1 MLREYVTLVGSVI
14 LISLVFRGLERFAPA
29 ERGQPHSSWLFNLAY
44 TPFLLLC
51 AVLLYVVVFSS
62 GYARV
67 SAYTGGGLLPRFAGE
82 GSGAAAHVLFALV
95 YFVIWDFCQY
105 ALHRLQH
112 AVPLL
117 WETHKFH
124 HSETALNSATQAKV
138 HALSLVLAHVFHL
151 PVIVLFGLRTP
162 HFVAAFLMFRL
173 WGFFNHMNVRVGL
186 GPFTPLV
193 SGPQWHRLHHS
204 IRAEHLDKNFATFFP
219 LIDILFGTYRRP
231 AAGEYPPTGLAGEPP
246 GRVQEATVAPLR
258 AWYRMARARRDGS

>member
-1 MLREYVTLVGSVI
+1 MLREYVTLVGSV
-14 LISLVFRGLERFAPA
+14 LVISLVFRGLERFAPA
-29 ERGQPHSSWLFNLAY
+29 ERGQPHSAWLFNLAY
-44 TPFLLLC
+44 TPFILVFIFLLGVAFGPAYGL
-51 AVLLYVVVFSS
+51 
-62 GYARV
+62 V

-112 AVPLL
+112 TFPIL

-124 HSETALNSATQAKV
+124 HSETALNSTTQARV
-138 HALSLVLAHVFHL
+138 HALSYVLALVFHL
-151 PVIVLFGLRTP
+151 PVIVLFGPRTP

-204 IRAEHLDKNFATFFP
+204 IREEHHDKNFATFFP
-219 LIDILFGTYRRP
+219 FIDILFGTYRRP
-231 AAGEYPPTGLAGEPP
+231 GADEYPPTGLAGEPP
-246 GRVQEATVAPLR
+246 GRVREATIAPLR
-258 AWYRMARARRDGS
+258 ACYKLALGRRDES